1 MKIECSIFSTFYCK
15 PSCMAAERQML
26 LWCLLSVYSMRQ
38 LFPKEEASFSKL
50 HGKCCQNL
58 GNSRGIT
65 NVSFYDAIPKIW
77 FFSFCYFLLKY
88 ESRITDK
95 EQKMYTNLFY
105 IYVLKELSPKTIS
118 QIFNKGELWRRSGK
132 AKQVEAWNTQ
142 NNVNE

>member
-1 MKIECSIFSTFYCK
+1 MTQY
-15 PSCMAAERQML
+15 
-26 LWCLLSVYSMRQ
+26 
-38 LFPKEEASFSKL
+38 PK
-50 HGKCCQNL
+50 
-58 GNSRGIT
+58 
-65 NVSFYDAIPKIW
+65 YD

-132 AKQVEAWNTQ
+132 LKQVEAWNTQ